1 MHDQITNFADLA
13 ANSNKHLTVFSLH
26 QHRGNGSMPE
36 TPKPRLTK
44 RVLVFVV
51 VGLAVL
57 AIYLYY
63 FIGTVNVSDA
73 IKHTN
78 YLLYTSAFLAFL
90 ASALFYTMA
99 WRSLLF
105 NLDIKT
111 KIREALLFSW
121 AGMFFDS
128 VVPDPGWSGDITKAY
143 MLSKSSGQEPGRI
156 MASVVSQKV
165 IVTAV
170 TMGSLIFGLALL
182 TFNYNPSSIVLLF
195 VTVVLLLTIFAFS
208 MILYLSANEKA
219 TARILGWII
228 RIGCFILRDHWD
240 PQDFRNKAEQLLKR
254 FHEGIHTLGSNRKAL
269 IRPISL
275 SLLAWG
281 FDISI
286 TFLTFASLGYAAPL
300 DKVLIVYALTGS
312 LQAFGVSF
320 LGFTEVIV
328 SGSYTVLGVPA
339 AISIWATLLTRV
351 VTLWFKLIVSY
362 FVFQWAGIGLLL
374 GNNKEKKAAQQR
386 NQPDFAAPAIS
397 KHWRSIKRPRQ
408 SQPADPYK
416 TIQELQFTM
425 AMRNSMGD

>member
-1 MHDQITNFADLA
+1 MRESPNPRF
-13 ANSNKHLTVFSLH
+13 
-26 QHRGNGSMPE
+26 NG
-36 TPKPRLTK
+36 
-44 RVLVFVV
+44 RVLLFVGI
-51 VGLAVL
+51 GLAVL

-63 FIGTVNVSDA
+63 FIGTVNIVDA

-78 YLLYTSAFLAFL
+78 YLLYTSAFVAFL

-99 WRSLLF
+99 WQSLLS

-111 KIREALLFSW
+111 KIREALLYAW

-182 TFNYNPSSIVLLF
+182 TLDYKSSGIVLLF
-195 VTVVLLLTIFAFS
+195 VTVVLLLTVFAFS

-240 PQDFRNKAEQLLKR
+240 PKDFQNKAEQLLKR
-254 FHEGIHTLGSNRKAL
+254 FHEGIRTLSSNRKAL

-312 LQAFGVSF
+312 LQAVGVSF
-320 LGFTEVIV
+320 IGFTEVIV
-328 SGSYTVLGVPA
+328 SGSYTVLGIPA
-339 AISIWATLLTRV
+339 AISVWATLLTRV
-351 VTLWFKLIVSY
+351 VTLWFKLIMSY

-374 GNNKEKKAAQQR
+374 GNNRQKKDAQKK
-386 NQPDFAAPAIS
+386 NQPDFKASEIS
-397 KHWRSIKRPRQ
+397 KSRRSIKRPQ
-408 SQPADPYK
+408 EWQPAHSPRESK
-416 TIQELQFTM
+416 API
-425 AMRNSMGD
+425 

>member
-1 MHDQITNFADLA
+1 MSEA
-13 ANSNKHLTVFSLH
+13 
-26 QHRGNGSMPE
+26 
-36 TPKPRLTK
+36 PKPRLTK
-44 RVLVFVV
+44 RVLVFVL

-57 AIYLYY
+57 AIYIYY
-63 FIGTVNVSDA
+63 FIGTINIADA

-78 YLLYTSAFLAFL
+78 YLLYTLAFVAFL
-90 ASALFYTMA
+90 ASALFYALA

-182 TFNYNPSSIVLLF
+182 TFTYNSSNVVLLF
-195 VTVVLLLTIFAFS
+195 VTVVLLITAFAFS

-228 RIGCFILRDHWD
+228 RAGNFILRDRWN
-240 PQDFRNKAEQLLKR
+240 PQDFRNKAEQLLNR

-286 TFLTFASLGYAAPL
+286 TFLTFASVGYAAPL

-312 LQAFGVSF
+312 LQALGVSF

-328 SGSYTVLGVPA
+328 SGSYKLLGIPWG
-339 AISIWATLLTRV
+339 ISVWATLLTRV

-374 GNNKEKKAAQQR
+374 GNNKEKKEAQQR
-386 NQPDFAAPAIS
+386 NQPDFAPSKIS
-397 KHWRSIKRPRQ
+397 KH
-408 SQPADPYK
+408 
-416 TIQELQFTM
+416 
-425 AMRNSMGD
+425 

>member
-1 MHDQITNFADLA
+1 MCGAP
-13 ANSNKHLTVFSLH
+13 
-26 QHRGNGSMPE
+26 QHRFTG
-36 TPKPRLTK
+36 
-44 RVLVFVV
+44 RVLLFVGI
-51 VGLAVL
+51 GLAVF

-63 FIGTVNVSDA
+63 FIGTTNVVDA

-78 YLLYTSAFLAFL
+78 YLLYTSAFIAFL
-90 ASALFYTMA
+90 LSALFYTLA

-105 NLDIKT
+105 NLNIKT
-111 KIREALLFSW
+111 KIREALLFAW

-156 MASVVSQKV
+156 IASVVSQKV

-182 TFNYNPSSIVLLF
+182 TIHYKSSGIVLLF
-195 VTVVLLLTIFAFS
+195 VSVVLALTIFALS

-219 TARILGWII
+219 TGRILGWVI
-228 RIGCFILRDHWD
+228 RIGCLILRDHWN
-240 PQDFRNKAEQLLKR
+240 PQDFRNKAEQFLKG
-254 FHEGIHTLGSNRKAL
+254 FHAGIRTLSSNQKAL

-312 LQAFGVSF
+312 LQAVGVSF
-320 LGFTEVIV
+320 IGFTEVIV
-328 SGSYTVLGVPA
+328 SASYTVLGIPA
-339 AISIWATLLTRV
+339 AISVWATVLTRV
-351 VTLWFKLIVSY
+351 VTLWFKLIMSY

-374 GNNKEKKAAQQR
+374 GNNKKRNSRQN
-386 NQPDFAAPAIS
+386 NQPDSSAPEIS
-397 KHWRSIKRPRQ
+397 KP
-408 SQPADPYK
+408 
-416 TIQELQFTM
+416 
-425 AMRNSMGD
+425 

>member
-1 MHDQITNFADLA
+1 MREA
-13 ANSNKHLTVFSLH
+13 
-26 QHRGNGSMPE
+26 
-36 TPKPRLTK
+36 PKPRLTG
-44 RVLVFVV
+44 RVLIFVGI
-51 VGLAVL
+51 GLTVL

-63 FIGTVNVSDA
+63 FIGTVNIVDA

-78 YLLYTSAFLAFL
+78 YPLYTSAFVAFL

-99 WRSLLF
+99 WQSLLS

-111 KIREALLFSW
+111 KIREALLYAW

-170 TMGSLIFGLALL
+170 TMGSLIFGLVLL
-182 TFNYNPSSIVLLF
+182 TLNYKSSGIVLLF
-195 VTVVLLLTIFAFS
+195 VTVVLLLTVFAFS

-219 TARILGWII
+219 TAKILGWII

-240 PQDFRNKAEQLLKR
+240 PKDFQNKAEQLLKR
-254 FHEGIHTLGSNRKAL
+254 FHEGIRTLGSNRRAL

-286 TFLTFASLGYAAPL
+286 TFLTFYSLGYAAPL

-312 LQAFGVSF
+312 LQAVGVSF
-320 LGFTEVIV
+320 IGFTEVIV
-328 SGSYTVLGVPA
+328 SGSYTVLGIPA
-339 AISIWATLLTRV
+339 AISVWATLLTRV
-351 VTLWFKLIVSY
+351 VTLWFKLIMSY

-374 GNNKEKKAAQQR
+374 GNNKQNKDAQHK
-386 NQPDFAAPAIS
+386 NQPDFKASQIS
-397 KHWRSIKRPRQ
+397 KSRRSIKR
-408 SQPADPYK
+408 
-416 TIQELQFTM
+416 QE
-425 AMRNSMGD
+425 